1 MTFADYERKEA
12 RLRPDQLDDLGT
24 LARRIQRAKVPG
36 GARITDNTLIRVAID
51 LLLANRDRL
60 YGSTEEDLRRSVDL

>member
-12 RLRPDQLDDLGT
+12 RLRPDQLDDLGR
-24 LARRIQRAKVPG
+24 LARQIQRTKKAG

-51 LLLANRDRL
+51 LLLANGDRL
-60 YGSTEEDLRRSVDL
+60 SGSTEEDLRRSVDL